1 MAIEPDQG
9 NLHVSVDASF
19 VFNSIPIG
27 PLSQVCSRVRS
38 GLGPS
43 RAEVGL
49 ASPCRLCQAL
59 LSAPPSSGRC
69 LVRHPSAFSFP
80 LPFQGLPA
88 LGYRC
93 VGVGV
98 FSFFPFFFCVLRL
111 ASRLSSCHLIFIVI
125 LFSFPFHHLPRC
137 CGVCVC
143 VPAVEM

>member
-1 MAIEPDQG
+1 MREPVLGQVWV
-9 NLHVSVDASF
+9 LRVPRSVW
-19 VFNSIPIG
+19 
-27 PLSQVCSRVRS
+27 L
-38 GLGPS
+38 
-43 RAEVGL
+43 
-49 ASPCRLCQAL
+49 SPCRLGQAL

-69 LVRHPSAFSFP
+69 LVRRPSAFSLP

-98 FSFFPFFFCVLRL
+98 FSFFPFFFCVPRL

-137 CGVCVC
+137 CGACVCVC
-143 VPAVEM
+143 TSCRDVKLRYFAGGHLFSPMISQL

>member
-19 VFNSIPIG
+19 VFFNSVPIG
-27 PLSQVCSRVRS
+27 PLSHVCSRVRS
-38 GLGPS
+38 GLCPS

-69 LVRHPSAFSFP
+69 LVRRPSAFSLP

-98 FSFFPFFFCVLRL
+98 FSFFSFLLLRSP
-111 ASRLSSCHLIFIVI
+111 SR
-125 LFSFPFHHLPRC
+125 
-137 CGVCVC
+137 
-143 VPAVEM
+143 VPVK